1 MKSFVVAKVI
11 VVNDN
16 GEMLA
21 LRRSQSD
28 VRRPGQWD
36 FPGGH
41 VDEGEDMTEA
51 AHREALEEAGLNL
64 AGLRLAFAMSEIVPK
79 HGAGTWLVFVA
90 HISGSPEITVSHEHD
105 QHKWM
110 APEEFLATATYDR
123 QIKMVRYVT
132 DNELL
137 ERDNNDADA

>member
-11 VVNDN
+11 IVNED
-16 GEMLA
+16 GKMLA

-41 VDEGEDMTEA
+41 VDDGEDMRAAARREAFEEA
-51 AHREALEEAGLNL
+51 ALQLDDMQLVFAL
-64 AGLRLAFAMSEIVPK
+64 SEMTSE

-90 HISGSPEITVSHEHD
+90 HTNGSEDIRLSHEHD
-105 QHKWM
+105 EFAWM
-110 APEEFLATATYDR
+110 TPQEFLHEAKYDR
-123 QIKMVRYVT
+123 QIKMITYVME
-132 DNELL
+132 NGLL
-137 ERDNNDADA
+137 

>member
-11 VVNDN
+11 VVNDQ

-41 VDEGEDMTEA
+41 VDDGEDMTEA
-51 AHREALEEAGLNL
+51 AHREALEEAGLDL
-64 AGLRLAFAMSEIVPK
+64 PDLSLVFAMSEMTPD
-79 HGAGTWLVFVA
+79 HGGGTWLVFVA
-90 HISGSPEITVSHEHD
+90 HVSGEVEIKVSHEHD
-105 QHKWM
+105 AHRWVTP
-110 APEEFLATATYDR
+110 AAFLAEATYDR

-132 DNELL
+132 DNQLL
-137 ERDNNDADA
+137 EKA

>member
-1 MKSFVVAKVI
+1 MRSFVVAKVI

-28 VRRPGQWD
+28 IRRPGEWD

-41 VDEGEDMTEA
+41 VDESEDMAAA
-51 AHREALEEAGLNL
+51 AHRETLEEAGLDL
-64 AGLRLAFAMSEIVPK
+64 SKLQLVFAMSEVVPK

-90 HISGSPEITVSHEHD
+90 HVAGSPQVTISHEHD
-105 QHKWM
+105 LYQWM
-110 APEEFLATATYDR
+110 KPDEFLAAVTYDR
-123 QIKMVRYVT
+123 QIKMVSYV
-132 DNELL
+132 
-137 ERDNNDADA
+137 RDNHLLREDDTDA

>member
-11 VVNDN
+11 VVNDA

-41 VDEGEDMTEA
+41 VDDGEDMMEA
-51 AHREALEEAGLNL
+51 AHREALEEAGLDL
-64 AGLRLAFAMSEIVPK
+64 ADLKLVFAMSEMTPD
-79 HGAGTWLVFVA
+79 HGGGTWLVFVA
-90 HISGSPEITVSHEHD
+90 HLSGDQKVAVSHEHD
-105 QHKWM
+105 AYRWLK
-110 APEEFLATATYDR
+110 PEAFLAEATYDR
-123 QIKMVRYVT
+123 QIKMVRYVM
-132 DNELL
+132 DNQFLGKH
-137 ERDNNDADA
+137 DPVA